1 MKQAEVISR
10 LIQTQQLDTQAIES
24 ILQMTPTDIIH
35 HLIGLKGG
43 FVFRAYLLERLMEL
57 TNGPRGIAVPK
68 DVYAKAMQKEQN
80 AT

>member
-1 MKQAEVISR
+1 MNQTEVIAH
-10 LIQTQQLDTQAIES
+10 LIQTQQLESPSMES
-24 ILQMTPTDIIH
+24 IMQMTTAEIMQ

-57 TNGPRGIAVPK
+57 TGGPRGVAVPK
-68 DVYAKAMQKEQN
+68 DIYSRALKKEQS

>member
-1 MKQAEVISR
+1 MNQTEVIAH
-10 LIQTQQLDTQAIES
+10 LIQTQQLEPQSMEWIM
-24 ILQMTPTDIIH
+24 QMTTGEIMQ

-57 TNGPRGIAVPK
+57 TGGPRGIAVPK
-68 DVYAKAMQKEQN
+68 DVYARGLQKEHS